1 MLTLKE
7 ETTLTSEFNQLN
19 ISFVSPT
26 FSHSDTRCEYYDLDS
41 DEEDDSD
48 SSSYNYIVQATTR
61 NFHQPFE
68 NKYLFMFRTAISCSM
83 FPWFLWNIPGSRQ
96 KSRIKFPFQFPYLLL
111 LLSLHI
117 VCYTYLLGVL
127 LLSIIPQLKIKL
139 CICSLITK
147 LERDGETCYLVLRRL
162 PVELR
167 ESFVLRFLCN
177 QASS

>member
-1 MLTLKE
+1 MYIGYAREGISLDTLRSIIPQMKRLIQLELPKEMLTLKE

-48 SSSYNYIVQATTR
+48 SSSYNYNYIVQATTR

-83 FPWFLWNIPGSRQ
+83 FPWFLWNIPGSR
-96 KSRIKFPFQFPYLLL
+96 
-111 LLSLHI
+111 
-117 VCYTYLLGVL
+117 
-127 LLSIIPQLKIKL
+127 
-139 CICSLITK
+139 
-147 LERDGETCYLVLRRL
+147 
-162 PVELR
+162 
-167 ESFVLRFLCN
+167 
-177 QASS
+177 